1 MISTGY
7 MAVSSRPRPQ
17 APSPLP
23 SGGLVGTVLDP
34 IPGSGLDPIRGSMG
48 GAKGSALGSMGLYMY
63 RLDTFNTPNGDES
76 DLKYI
81 FKALRTRPEGF
92 VAS

>member
-34 IPGSGLDPIRGSMG
+34 IPGSGLDPIEGSKG
-48 GAKGSALGSMGLYMY
+48 GVERLAQRLKGLY
-63 RLDTFNTPNGDES
+63 
-76 DLKYI
+76 I
-81 FKALRTRPEGF
+81 
-92 VAS
+92 